1 MSVFEA
7 AKVLKK
13 SKLGSTLISY
23 FCTLMKSTD
32 NIQKQ
37 LQLLRLELDFDR
49 KSFEESFK
57 SSILHSYN
65 NSNCWFPIHVGTSYY
80 NALNQF
86 VVEIEYAGKYA
97 ISQDCEFEPGK
108 SVTFFYKEETKNG
121 TVKTLPG
128 NCFIQRVQNR
138 VLQLAVPD
146 PSFPVLLNRLS
157 EKSELGVQ
165 LGIDETTYQV
175 MENALHKVIELD
187 TDKWVHLREVLI
199 GNEEP
204 TFRELPKLDFP
215 MLNRSQTT
223 AVQKI
228 VEARD
233 VAVVHGPPGTGKTT
247 TLVEAIIET
256 TRREPQVLVCAPS
269 NAAID
274 WISEQLLNRGV
285 DVLRVGNP
293 LRINKPLLECTYERR
308 YAAHP
313 DYPEL
318 WSIRKMIRD
327 INQTQAYS
335 KQKHSQLQRLHR
347 RADELET
354 KIHEEILQSAEVIA
368 STLIGSANHVL
379 DYRHFGTVFIDEAT
393 QALEAACWAAI
404 LKADRVIFAGDHQ
417 QLPPTIKCVEA
428 ARAGLDQTL
437 MQKVVHSKPDV
448 VTLLDTQYRM
458 NRQIM
463 EFSSQWFYGGKLKA
477 APEVANRTLA
487 PWDCP
492 LVWIDTSN
500 SQFSEKTNA
509 SQSRLNREEA
519 KLLVNIL
526 KDYVRQMAI
535 DSNLLTETTFGI
547 ISPYKAQISLLRH
560 LVSKSHTLAPI
571 RHHIS
576 VNTVDGFQG
585 QERDIILISM
595 VRDNEQGSI
604 GFLKDLRRMNVA
616 ITRARLKL
624 IVVGNC
630 STLGQTEF
638 YQTLV
643 EYFYEN
649 GIVKSET

>member
-1 MSVFEA
+1 MPAVPYC
-7 AKVLKK
+7 
-13 SKLGSTLISY
+13 STAFFTI
-23 FCTLMKSTD
+23 FADFMKPIAS
-32 NIQKQ
+32 IQKQ
-37 LQLLRLELDFDR
+37 QQLLKQELAYDR
-49 KSFEESFK
+49 KTFEDNFK
-57 SSILHSYN
+57 ASIQHSYN
-65 NSNCWFPIHVGTSYY
+65 NSNCWFPIRVGNSYY

-108 SVTFFYKEETKNG
+108 SVSFFHKKNDKNNTVTILPET
-121 TVKTLPG
+121 
-128 NCFIQRVQNR
+128 CFIQRFQNKM
-138 VLQLAVPD
+138 LQLSVPD
-146 PSFPVLLNRLS
+146 PSFPILLNRMA
-157 EKSELGVQ
+157 EQGELGV
-165 LGIDETTYQV
+165 LLSIDETTYQV
-175 MENALHKVIELD
+175 MDQALNKVIELD
-187 TDKWVHLREVLI
+187 TDKWVHLRDTLI
-199 GNEEP
+199 GTLEP
-204 TFRELPKLDFP
+204 QFRELPHIELP
-215 MLNRSQTT
+215 TLNRSQQE

-228 VEARD
+228 VEARE

-274 WISEQLLNRGV
+274 WISTQLLQRGV
-285 DVLRVGNP
+285 RVLRVGNP
-293 LRINKPLLECTYERR
+293 LRINRPLQECTYEHL
-308 YAAHP
+308 YASHP
-313 DYPEL
+313 DYSEL
-318 WSIRKMIRD
+318 WGIRKLIRD
-327 INQTQAYS
+327 IHQSTGNP
-335 KQKHSQLQRLHR
+335 KQKHNHLQRLHR
-347 RADELET
+347 RADELEA
-354 KIHEEILQSAEVIA
+354 KIHEEILQNADVIA

-437 MQKVVHSKPDV
+437 MQKIVHSKPAV

-463 EFSSQWFYGGKLKA
+463 QFSSNWFYEGKLKA

-487 PWDCP
+487 PWDAP
-492 LVWIDTSN
+492 LVWVDTSN
-500 SQFSEKTNA
+500 SNFSERTNA
-509 SQSRLNREEA
+509 SQSRMNRDEA

-526 KDYVRQMAI
+526 KDYVRQLAI
-535 DSNLLTETTFGI
+535 DPSLYDNTTFGI
-547 ISPYKAQISLLRH
+547 ISPYKAQISILRH
-560 LVSKSHTLAPI
+560 LISKSHTLAPI
-571 RHHIS
+571 RNRIA

-585 QERDIILISM
+585 QERDVILLSM

-616 ITRARLKL
+616 ITRAKMKL

-630 STLGQTEF
+630 TTLSQTDF
-638 YQTLV
+638 YSQLI
-643 EYFYEN
+643 EYFYYN
-649 GIVKSET
+649 GIVR